1 MSCPLYNQSLS
12 FTATV
17 TSICCLSALLAI
29 LENTAVLLSVQKI
42 TSLRKT
48 SRYFMISLAAGEL
61 FSTVIGNSFLSAWLI
76 LNHYSHENG
85 TALWKMEST
94 MWCLTTMVT
103 TYNLVNVALDRYV
116 AITSPL
122 HYYTKMSSK
131 KCLTLIGFAWLLS
144 FLSGLVVYLIPQ
156 EYLPKVWTYGPI
168 VVVLVPLCIIAFCY
182 FGIYRASKGTFP
194 ARVNIIDAQQELE
207 NKRQRKTALTFGIIT
222 VLFFVLFAPVII
234 FNFIQL
240 LTHEIELCVSLTER
254 KVWICIAVVSYWS
267 AISDPW
273 VYMIRMPEFRAAFK
287 KSLPPFCKNLCNF
300 SEKRCQDRKKDE
312 SEIKQNGFQETGVA
326 YEKEIFDTAL

>member
-1 MSCPLYNQSLS
+1 MSCPLCNLSLS
-12 FTATV
+12 FTAIV

-29 LENTAVLLSVQKI
+29 LENTAVLSSAQKI

-76 LNHYSHENG
+76 INHYSHENG

-144 FLSGLVVYLIPQ
+144 FLSALVVYLMPQ
-156 EYLPKVWTYGPI
+156 E
-168 VVVLVPLCIIAFCY
+168 
-182 FGIYRASKGTFP
+182 
-194 ARVNIIDAQQELE
+194 
-207 NKRQRKTALTFGIIT
+207 
-222 VLFFVLFAPVII
+222 
-234 FNFIQL
+234 
-240 LTHEIELCVSLTER
+240 
-254 KVWICIAVVSYWS
+254 
-267 AISDPW
+267 
-273 VYMIRMPEFRAAFK
+273 
-287 KSLPPFCKNLCNF
+287 
-300 SEKRCQDRKKDE
+300 
-312 SEIKQNGFQETGVA
+312 
-326 YEKEIFDTAL
+326 

>member
-1 MSCPLYNQSLS
+1 
-12 FTATV
+12 
-17 TSICCLSALLAI
+17 
-29 LENTAVLLSVQKI
+29 
-42 TSLRKT
+42 
-48 SRYFMISLAAGEL
+48 
-61 FSTVIGNSFLSAWLI
+61 
-76 LNHYSHENG
+76 
-85 TALWKMEST
+85 

-103 TYNLVNVALDRYV
+103 IYNLVNVALDRYV
-116 AITSPL
+116 AITWPL

-222 VLFFVLFAPVII
+222 VLFFVLFAPVYY
-234 FNFIQL
+234 FQL
-240 LTHEIELCVSLTER
+240 HP
-254 KVWICIAVVSYWS
+254 IAY
-267 AISDPW
+267 
-273 VYMIRMPEFRAAFK
+273 
-287 KSLPPFCKNLCNF
+287 
-300 SEKRCQDRKKDE
+300 
-312 SEIKQNGFQETGVA
+312 T
-326 YEKEIFDTAL
+326 

>member
-207 NKRQRKTALTFGIIT
+207 NKRQRKAALTFGIIT
-222 VLFFVLFAPVII
+222 ILFFVLFAPVII

-240 LTHEIELCVSLTER
+240 LTHETELCVSPTVR
-254 KVWICIAVVSYWS
+254 KVWICIYCCCFVLE
-267 AISDPW
+267 
-273 VYMIRMPEFRAAFK
+273 R
-287 KSLPPFCKNLCNF
+287 NF
-300 SEKRCQDRKKDE
+300 
-312 SEIKQNGFQETGVA
+312 
-326 YEKEIFDTAL
+326 

>member
-1 MSCPLYNQSLS
+1 MSCPLYNLSLS
-12 FTATV
+12 FAATV
-17 TSICCLSALLAI
+17 TSICCLSAVLAI
-29 LENTAVLLSVQKI
+29 LENTAVLLSVQNI
-42 TSLRKT
+42 SLRKT

-61 FSTVIGNSFLSAWLI
+61 LSAVIGNLFLSAWLI
-76 LNHYSHENG
+76 SNHSSHGNG
-85 TALWKMEST
+85 TVSWKEEST

-122 HYYTKMSSK
+122 HYYTKMSST

-144 FLSGLVVYLIPQ
+144 LLSALVVYLIPK
-156 EYLPKVWTYGPI
+156 EHLTKVWIYAPI
-168 VVVLVPLCIIAFCY
+168 VVVLIPLCIIAFCY

-194 ARVNIIDAQQELE
+194 ARVNTIDAQQESE

-240 LTHEIELCVSLTER
+240 LKHEVELCVSPTVR

-273 VYMIRMPEFRAAFK
+273 VYMIRIPEFRAAFK
-287 KSLPPFCKNLCNF
+287 KSFPPFRKNLCNF
-300 SEKRCQDRKKDE
+300 SEKQCQDRKKDE
-312 SEIKQNGFQETGVA
+312 SEIKENCFQETGVV
-326 YEKEIFDTAL
+326 YEKEIFETAL

>member
-1 MSCPLYNQSLS
+1 
-12 FTATV
+12 
-17 TSICCLSALLAI
+17 
-29 LENTAVLLSVQKI
+29 
-42 TSLRKT
+42 
-48 SRYFMISLAAGEL
+48 
-61 FSTVIGNSFLSAWLI
+61 
-76 LNHYSHENG
+76 
-85 TALWKMEST
+85 
-94 MWCLTTMVT
+94 
-103 TYNLVNVALDRYV
+103 
-116 AITSPL
+116 
-122 HYYTKMSSK
+122 MSSK

-194 ARVNIIDAQQELE
+194 ARVNIVEAQQESE
-207 NKRQRKTALTFGIIT
+207 NKRQRKKALTFGIIT

-240 LTHEIELCVSLTER
+240 LTHEIELCVSPTER

-300 SEKRCQDRKKDE
+300 SEKRCQDGKKDE